1 MFIKYSVEIQ
11 TLRRCVKTGE
21 YLIRSTYLDAVV
33 SKMISYVMFVLFFV
47 DEIVIRKHGVIT
59 DAQLSKMTYHLRH

>member
-11 TLRRCVKTGE
+11 ILRRCVKTGE
-21 YLIRSTYLDAVV
+21 YLTRSTYLDTVV
-33 SKMISYVMFVLFFV
+33 SKMISYVLFVLFFV
-47 DEIVIRKHGVIT
+47 NEIVIRKHGVIT